1 MINQKAISVKV
12 YDDILEQ
19 FDAQLGAY
27 EKRNQAINKAMKIYV
42 ELKKWREKIELKKL
56 REKTG
61 LESENAG
68 QRMAMQAEFFQHAI
82 RISKSWR
89 VG

>member
-1 MINQKAISVKV
+1 MIQQKAISVKV

-27 EKRNQAINKAMKIYV
+27 EKRNQAINKAMLIYV
-42 ELKKWREKIELKKL
+42 ELKKWREKMD
-56 REKTG
+56 
-61 LESENAG
+61 LECENIG
-68 QRMAMQAEFFQHAI
+68 QRTAMEAEAFQHVI
-82 RISKSWR
+82 RISNRWRVTNRWR

>member
-12 YDDILEQ
+12 YEDILTQ
-19 FDAQLGAY
+19 FDDQLGTY

-42 ELKKWREKIELKKL
+42 EMKKWREKID
-56 REKTG
+56 
-61 LESENAG
+61 LESESIG
-68 QRMAMQAEFFQHAI
+68 EKTAMQADFFQHAL

>member
-1 MINQKAISVKV
+1 MTNQKAISLKV
-12 YDDILEQ
+12 YEDILEQ
-19 FDAQLGAY
+19 FDAQLGTY

-42 ELKKWREKIELKKL
+42 ELKKWREKID
-56 REKTG
+56 
-61 LESENAG
+61 LESENSG
-68 QRMAMQAEFFQHAI
+68 QKTAMQADFFQHAI

>member
-19 FDAQLGAY
+19 FDAQLSAC
-27 EKRNQAINKAMKIYV
+27 EKRNQAINKAMMIYV
-42 ELKKWREKIELKKL
+42 EMKKWREKIDLEC
-56 REKTG
+56 ETTGQKTSM
-61 LESENAG
+61 E
-68 QRMAMQAEFFQHAI
+68 AEAFQQLYW
-82 RISKSWR
+82 ISKRWR

>member
-1 MINQKAISVKV
+1 MTTQKPISVKV
-12 YDDILEQ
+12 YDNILGQ

-42 ELKKWREKIELKKL
+42 ELKKWREKID
-56 REKTG
+56 
-61 LESENAG
+61 LESVDARHKTIMEA
-68 QRMAMQAEFFQHAI
+68 AAFQQLC
-82 RISKSWR
+82 RISRRWR

>member
-12 YDDILEQ
+12 YEDILAQ

-27 EKRNQAINKAMKIYV
+27 EKRNQAINKSMMIYL
-42 ELKKWREKIELKKL
+42 ELKKWREKID
-56 REKTG
+56 

-68 QRMAMQAEFFQHAI
+68 MRTAMESDAFKQLC
-82 RISKSWR
+82 RISDRWR

>member
-12 YDDILEQ
+12 YADILEQ

-27 EKRNQAINKAMKIYV
+27 EKRNQAINKAMMIYV
-42 ELKKWREKIELKKL
+42 ELKKWRDKID
-56 REKTG
+56 
-61 LESENAG
+61 LECESIGETTC
-68 QRMAMQAEFFQHAI
+68 MQSDFFKHAL